1 MKIYVYD
8 DRTGGALR
16 DICMSNRAQVLLH
29 EDAIRRRK
37 HKNQGLSFLDE
48 VDMLILEVTKRSQ
61 DIQFILAHALLL
73 QKPTL
78 CLYVKN
84 SPPRDVMTYVR
95 KQPYPRSIKTF
106 SYTPDTMALSVRRF
120 MAQYA
125 PSREEREELQA
136 IKYTVRLTARDDQY
150 LQWLAK
156 QNRTTKAKM
165 LRRII
170 SDTVE
175 NDDDY
180 CAVFE

>member
-1 MKIYVYD
+1 MKIYIYD
-8 DRTGGALR
+8 ERTGGALR
-16 DICMSNRAQVLLH
+16 DICVSNRAQVLLH
-29 EDAIRRRK
+29 EEAIARRK
-37 HKNQGLSFLDE
+37 HKNHGLSFLDE
-48 VDMLILEVTKRSQ
+48 VDMLILEVTKRTQ

-84 SPPRDVMTYVR
+84 SPPRDVMSYVR

-120 MAQYA
+120 LAQYTTN
-125 PSREEREELQA
+125 PDEREELQPT
-136 IKYTVRLTARDDQY
+136 KYTIRLTRRDDHY

-156 QNRTTKAKM
+156 KNRTTKAKM

-170 SDTVE
+170 SETVE
-175 NDDDY
+175 NDEDY
-180 CAVFE
+180 CATFE